1 MESEAWEVEEP
12 SPLAIWGSKEMLN
25 YSRDHSVADSLNYV
39 ATWQTGMF
47 QAADLTEA
55 LQARQEKR
63 APSFD
68 DLVPLRK
75 EL

>member
-1 MESEAWEVEEP
+1 
-12 SPLAIWGSKEMLN
+12 MLN
-25 YSRDHSVADSLNYV
+25 YSRDHSVTDSLNYV

-47 QAADLTEA
+47 QAADLSEA

-63 APSFD
+63 SPSFD

-75 EL
+75 DL